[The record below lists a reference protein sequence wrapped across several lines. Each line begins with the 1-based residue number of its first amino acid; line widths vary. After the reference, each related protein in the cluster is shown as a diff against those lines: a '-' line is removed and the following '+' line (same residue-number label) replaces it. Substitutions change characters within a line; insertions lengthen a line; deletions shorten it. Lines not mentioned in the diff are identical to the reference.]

1 MREKQYKKRKI
12 VVNIPTI
19 VSAAISGATGG
30 AVLGSVVA
38 SIPGAIIGSVLGTA
52 ITGTTAY
59 STNKNTIKAK
69 KGNGNCNNNR

>member
-38 SIPGAIIGSVLGTA
+38 VFLVLL
-52 ITGTTAY
+52 
-59 STNKNTIKAK
+59 
-69 KGNGNCNNNR
+69 